1 MYGLLGAFDVAIA
14 RDGASW
20 LLVTPK
26 GNGFLDNSATG
37 AFKPLQPPPTA
48 DPSSSSSSV
57 ASRFCRFWFDSD
69 WDRRPTPWSDLLAAL
84 LTIEPKAPVKLTG
97 QTRRMVAE
105 LGGEREA
112 VEVEVLL
119 DESELCKV
127 CYYCGEFESTRLG
140 PEDAYRKIGGEG
152 YTSTYSCH
160 SCAGLPFV
168 ARSAL
173 RSKRKN
179 EPPSVM
185 NRVLQMF
192 SWN

>member
-1 MYGLLGAFDVAIA
+1 MYAFSSLDILKGAFDVAIA

-26 GNGFLDNSATG
+26 GNGFLETRQLAHLNLSTPA
-37 AFKPLQPPPTA
+37 TA

-69 WDRRPTPWSDLLAAL
+69 WDRQPTPWSDLLAAL
-84 LTIEPKAPVKLTG
+84 LTIEPKAPIKRTG

-140 PEDAYRKIGGEG
+140 PEEAYRKIGGEG
-152 YTSTYSCH
+152 YT
-160 SCAGLPFV
+160 LDVFV
-168 ARSAL
+168 SLVRRIVICGEKCIAVKAQKTSRH
-173 RSKRKN
+173 
-179 EPPSVM
+179 P
-185 NRVLQMF
+185 
-192 SWN
+192 